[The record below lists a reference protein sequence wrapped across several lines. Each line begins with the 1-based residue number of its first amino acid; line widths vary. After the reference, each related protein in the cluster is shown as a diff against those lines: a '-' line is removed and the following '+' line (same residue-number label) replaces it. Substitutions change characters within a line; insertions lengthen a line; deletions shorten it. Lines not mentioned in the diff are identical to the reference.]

1 MERTGFASPHPV
13 SRTPAPVEWH
23 PPLGD
28 RVRSHTSRKALA
40 RIDQET
46 KLSLDRHA
54 RGSLLAMLRRLAALD
69 REWDLDRWLMVAFTG
84 AAGTSAA
91 LSLWQAS
98 RRGRPGPFTAVLAAQ
113 LFFLGLHAVR
123 GWAPPVAILRR
134 LGIRTR
140 QEIEAERAALELLLE
155 RRLAQ

>member
-13 SRTPAPVEWH
+13 SRTAEPVDWH

-28 RVRSHTSRKALA
+28 RVRAHTSRKALA

-54 RGSLLAMLRRLAALD
+54 RGSLLAMLRRLHDLD
-69 REWDLDRWLMVAFTG
+69 REWDLDRWVMVGFAG
-84 AAGTSAA
+84 AAGASAA

-113 LFFLGLHAVR
+113 LCFLAFHAVR
-123 GWAPPVAILRR
+123 GWAPPVALLRR
-134 LGIRTR
+134 LGVRTR
-140 QEIEAERAALELLLE
+140 QEIEAERYALEQLLDQ
-155 RRLAQ
+155 RLAQ